1 MESLNIKRLSQVAL
15 WYLRMYYP
23 KVTALLVGLTLGYLL
38 ICLAYLWPVLRGGGA
53 FTASDLTRWEYICA
67 ISCVVIFVISGS
79 WLFIDMDTKERR
91 ITVRML
97 PASDLE
103 KFAVRLL
110 TVTVGVLV
118 WCMLAFFLADLLR
131 VAVSLT
137 AGVGYTRLAMPD
149 YLEILCLNHDGN
161 LLAGGKT
168 LHYPFHV
175 CVACVMWLIWAHS
188 LYALGSTL
196 LRRYRFA
203 VTTAVHVLLL
213 VVFGAVMSCVTDDFK
228 SMLLDSRYM
237 VQVYVFA
244 AAAAALAVLNYRL
257 CYLLFR
263 RGQVINNKWIC
274 V

>member
-1 MESLNIKRLSQVAL
+1 MENLNMKRLSQVAL
-15 WYLRMYYP
+15 WYFRMYYP
-23 KVTALLVGLTLGYLL
+23 KVIAFLAGLTLGYLF
-38 ICLAYLWPVLRGGGA
+38 ICLAYLWPALKGGEA
-53 FTASDLTRWEYICA
+53 FTASDLTRWEYICT
-67 ISCVVIFVISGS
+67 ISCVVIFLISGS
-79 WLFIDMDTKERR
+79 WLFADMDTKEKR

-103 KFAVRLL
+103 KFVVRLL
-110 TVTVGVLV
+110 TVTVGVLL

-137 AGVGYTRLAMPD
+137 AGVDYIRFALPD
-149 YLEILCLNHDGN
+149 YLEILYLNRDDN
-161 LLAGGKT
+161 LLAGENT

-175 CVACVMWLIWAHS
+175 CLACVMWFIWAHS

-196 LRRYRFA
+196 LRRYQFA

-213 VVFGAVMSCVTDDFK
+213 IVFGVVMAGVTDDFN
-228 SMLLDSRYM
+228 SLLLDRRY
-237 VQVYVFA
+237 VVPIYVFA
-244 AAAAALAVLNYRL
+244 AAAAALAVLDYRL
-257 CYLLFR
+257 CYRLFR